1 MLKKSKG
8 AKGGEASAETRHL
21 AHSILDSSHQIWL
34 AGLGAFARMQQEGSK
49 MFEALVSQGEQ
60 LEART
65 RQVAAD
71 TASAARGAAA
81 AKAKEMQKMAG
92 GTWDRL
98 EQVFE
103 DRVARALAK
112 MGVYTQSDVEKLVQR
127 VDALSEAVNR
137 LVNADRAGRP
147 AAREPAAKA
156 ARKSRAGGAGKARKT
171 GAGTPRQ
178 RRSPTG
184 GSTR

>member
-1 MLKKSKG
+1 MLKKSTS

-112 MGVYTQSDVEKLVQR
+112 MGVYPQGDIEKLAQR
-127 VDALSEAVNR
+127 VDALAEAVNR
-137 LVNADRAGRP
+137 LVKAERAGRP
-147 AAREPAAKA
+147 AAREPAGKAPRKSPTDGAAK
-156 ARKSRAGGAGKARKT
+156 ARKSSSGPPRRRRSSAGGSGR
-171 GAGTPRQ
+171 
-178 RRSPTG
+178 
-184 GSTR
+184 